1 MNSTILLQ
9 IPQFILNIIFIPIF
23 IYFQNAEV
31 SDYHSQSIFTLNYA
45 SIILVLNFLHIY
57 FCYHNWSSKIKMKGE
72 TKLNERN
79 SENECRRSSHQ
90 VETELLERSKSKDEK
105 EEGGESAEISNHRG
119 INALFYNILHII
131 RW

>member
-1 MNSTILLQ
+1 
-9 IPQFILNIIFIPIF
+9 
-23 IYFQNAEV
+23 
-31 SDYHSQSIFTLNYA
+31 
-45 SIILVLNFLHIY
+45 
-57 FCYHNWSSKIKMKGE
+57 MKGE

-90 VETELLERSKSKDEK
+90 FETEMLERSKSKDEK